1 MDVVNKPPHYQG
13 EVEAIDSIK
22 AAMSYEAFKGYC
34 QGNALK
40 YIIRYDR
47 KNGVEDLRKAE
58 WYINRLIK
66 HLEDG
71 KNRTL

>member
-1 MDVVNKPPHYQG
+1 MDVVNKPAHYQG
-13 EVEAIDSIK
+13 KVEAIDAIESS
-22 AAMSYEAFKGYC
+22 MSYEAFKGYC

-66 HLEDG
+66 HLENG

>member
-13 EVEAIDSIK
+13 KVEAIDAIES
-22 AAMSYEAFKGYC
+22 AMTYEAFKGYLH
-34 QGNALK
+34 GNAIK
-40 YIIRYDR
+40 YLMRWTK

-58 WYINRLIK
+58 WYLRKLISI
-66 HLEDG
+66 EDG